1 MIDLT
6 PLEVRK
12 KKGDFARV
20 MRGYDTAQVEDF
32 LDLVAERLDAVVRE
46 NVTSRERLARLEA
59 QVAEFRERERALT
72 EALVTAQEVREEV
85 RRQAT
90 KDSELVLREAEADA
104 ERIRME
110 AMRSREWEEE
120 SLRRLRARRTLLV
133 ESYRRFL
140 ERELAELAVVEES
153 LELGP
158 PPMAGA
164 GGRRRK
170 PVVTQAAQAPAATGT
185 PLAAPADGPHGVS
198 EEGGAESR
206 ETGREEGGEPHPE
219 KGGELRREDGA
230 ELRRE
235 QGRETE
241 DDLDGL
247 LSSLLK
253 EKE

>member
-12 KKGDFARV
+12 KKGDFGRV
-20 MRGYDTAQVEDF
+20 LRGYDAAQVDDF
-32 LDLVAERLDAVVRE
+32 LDLVAERLDVVVRE
-46 NVTSRERLARLEA
+46 NVRMMERLTRLES
-59 QVAEFRERERALT
+59 QVADFRERERALT

-85 RRQAT
+85 RRQAQ

-104 ERIRME
+104 ERMRME

-120 SLRRLRARRTLLV
+120 SLRRLRARRSLLV

-158 PPMAGA
+158 PPTPGAGA
-164 GGRRRK
+164 RRK
-170 PVVTQAAQAPAATGT
+170 PRKEQAADAERADAPATGGGVGT
-185 PLAAPADGPHGVS
+185 PGATPGAAEAGSGEP
-198 EEGGAESR
+198 GAEP
-206 ETGREEGGEPHPE
+206 GGEP
-219 KGGELRREDGA
+219 GA
-230 ELRRE
+230 EAAAAAEEDRLRERGLE
-235 QGRETE
+235 NEA
-241 DDLDGL
+241 DLDGL

-253 EKE
+253 EEE